1 MAQRKYVRIQRK
13 AMDKVLIECEW
24 GRIAL
29 LPDGRPVKEVVVKQI
44 EVEMAHGLGT
54 AVSVAAGG
62 GLCEGVLW

>member
-1 MAQRKYVRIQRK
+1 
-13 AMDKVLIECEW
+13 MDKVLIECEW